1 MFPKASKRK
10 LREQCREYKES
21 MLVWKEMKDTGELC
35 TSDTDSEE
43 EDELTGEELLRALDK
58 VLAVADPAE
67 ALRAESRGIGW
78 PKRALRQTVFV
89 SSIAVEILTDTGRA
103 DWEESCYEECR
114 KLLVQEMTLL
124 GNISENRV
132 VEAIPVLVDWEV
144 QHLVAEALEGA
155 KHASSFVRDQIAKKA
170 S

>member
-1 MFPKASKRK
+1 MFPKAGERK
-10 LREQCREYKES
+10 LREQCRETVQEYKES
-21 MLVWKEMKDTGELC
+21 LLVWKEMKDTGELC

-78 PKRALRQTVFV
+78 PKRALRQTIFV
-89 SSIAVEILTDTGRA
+89 SSIAAEILTDTGRA

-124 GNISENRV
+124 GNISEK
-132 VEAIPVLVDWEV
+132 VLVDWEV

-155 KHASSFVRDQIAKKA
+155 KHASSFVRDQISKKA